1 MEGYETLS
9 IQSKSRKGTR
19 INFILLL
26 PLISIS
32 TTLAVH
38 LLMPMNSDILFKE
51 LNYFTVF
58 LMSSVVLFTV
68 LTISANFNKNV
79 GEKFTHKAPFLAG
92 MYLLFNLYNLIT
104 LKFNILPQVYFPFPD
119 KILNVFV
126 TDWRFLLKS
135 LFHSTRLQ
143 FFGMFFGIISGV
155 ITGVLVG
162 WSKRWSYWV
171 NPLIKLVGP
180 IPATAWIPI
189 ALVAF
194 PSSITAS
201 VFMIALSV
209 WFPTTILTS
218 SGIQNIEKS
227 YFEVAS
233 TLGASSKYQIL
244 KIALP
249 AAMPSMFVGF
259 FNGICASFL
268 TLMTAEMLGVKYG
281 IGWYINW
288 QREIMAYPNVYAGL
302 IIIAIFCSF
311 FVALLF
317 KIRDRVL
324 VWQKGVI
331 KW

>member
-1 MEGYETLS
+1 MEAYETL
-9 IQSKSRKGTR
+9 IGEKRKSRSIHLKMRT
-19 INFILLL
+19 LL
-26 PLISIS
+26 PLISI
-32 TTLAVH
+32 LIALVLH
-38 LLMPMNSDILFKE
+38 LSLPMHEDILFKE
-51 LNYFTVF
+51 LNYFTIF
-58 LMSSVVLFTV
+58 LIFSSIALGFFTV
-68 LTISANFNKNV
+68 LSTFNSSIRKR
-79 GEKFTHKAPFLAG
+79 FTHKTPFIAG
-92 MYLLFNLYNLIT
+92 MYLFFNIYNLIT
-104 LKFNILPQVYFPFPD
+104 VKFNLLPQIYFPFPD

-126 TDWRFLLKS
+126 TDWEFLLKS
-135 LFHSTRLQ
+135 IYHSTRLQ
-143 FFGMFFGIISGV
+143 VLGVFFGVISGV
-155 ITGVLVG
+155 GTGILVG

-171 NPLIKLVGP
+171 SPLIKLVGP

-194 PSSITAS
+194 PSSLTAS

-233 TLGASSKYQIL
+233 TLGANSKYQIL

-302 IIIAIFCSF
+302 I
-311 FVALLF
+311 
-317 KIRDRVL
+317 
-324 VWQKGVI
+324 
-331 KW
+331 

>member
-1 MEGYETLS
+1 MESYQTLEVKKE
-9 IQSKSRKGTR
+9 KSGLIK
-19 INFILLL
+19 INIMTLL
-26 PLISIS
+26 PLMAIL
-32 TTLAVH
+32 LALLVH
-38 LLMPMNSDILFKE
+38 LVIPMNDNILTEE
-51 LNYFTVF
+51 LNYFKILLIASVILFGTLTVV
-58 LMSSVVLFTV
+58 S
-68 LTISANFNKNV
+68 NFNLRIQ
-79 GEKFTHKAPFLAG
+79 EKFSYKAPFIAG
-92 MYLLFNLYNLIT
+92 MYLFFNIYNLVT
-104 LKFNILPQVYFPFPD
+104 LKLDILPQVYFPYPD

-126 TDWRFLLKS
+126 TDWQFLFKS
-135 LFHSTRLQ
+135 LFYSTRLQ
-143 FFGMFFGIISGV
+143 VLGMFFGILAGV
-155 ITGVLVG
+155 TTGILVG
-162 WSKRWSYWV
+162 WSERWSYWV

-189 ALVAF
+189 ALVTF
-194 PSSITAS
+194 PSSLTAS
-201 VFMIALSV
+201 IFMISLSV

-227 YFEVAS
+227 YFEIAS
-233 TLGASSKYQIL
+233 TLGASSKYQVF

-302 IIIAIFCSF
+302 ILIAIFCSF

-317 KIRDRVL
+317 KVRDKVL

-331 KW
+331 NW

>member
-1 MEGYETLS
+1 METHQTLTKENLECKDSSLELS
-9 IQSKSRKGTR
+9 IW
-19 INFILLL
+19 L
-26 PLISIS
+26 PLTSIIVA
-32 TTLAVH
+32 LILNLFIPNH
-38 LLMPMNSDILFKE
+38 HDILFKKSN
-51 LNYFTVF
+51 LFNIF
-58 LMSSVVLFTV
+58 LIVSAISFVI
-68 LTISANFNKNV
+68 LTFISFSLKRV
-79 GEKFTHKAPFLAG
+79 RTKYTYKAPFIAG
-92 MYLLFNLYNLIT
+92 MYLFFNIYNLIT
-104 LKFNILPQVYFPFPD
+104 IKYNLLPEIYFPFPD

-126 TDWRFLLKS
+126 TDYTFLIKS
-135 LFHSTRLQ
+135 FLYSTRLQ
-143 FFGMFFGIISGV
+143 LFGMILGMTFGV
-155 ITGVLVG
+155 ITGICVG
-162 WSKRWSYWV
+162 WSKKWSYWL
-171 NPLIKLVGP
+171 NPLIKFVGP

-194 PSSITAS
+194 PSSLTAS
-201 VFMIALSV
+201 IFMIALSV

-233 TLGASSKYQIL
+233 TLGANNKYQIL

-288 QREIMAYPNVYAGL
+288 QREIMSYPNVYAGL
-302 IIIAIFCSF
+302 ILIAVFCSI

-317 KIRDRVL
+317 KVRDKVL
-324 VWQKGVI
+324 IWQKGVI